1 MALNEG
7 AIMTEEE
14 INAFVNPFKP
24 DIRQSTLQLQ
34 YVISSGDIDHV
45 IFILSIDIVFFF
57 LIIIYWILFLFRKHQ
72 EIPVT

>member
-14 INAFVNPFKP
+14 INVFVNPFKP

-57 LIIIYWILFLFRKHQ
+57 SHNNLLDIIFI
-72 EIPVT
+72 